1 MSRTMDTGL
10 LAALTGNAVEPFYA
24 VELLF
29 DVKTVQAPD
38 FGDNPDEDPDE
49 GVGNGF
55 MDVGPMRMW
64 TGLGDRTINVRGT
77 DQVFAG
83 VGALLNIAAAEEVA
97 DLSAKSMTLSL
108 SGIDTSLISLALQEP
123 YQRRKARV
131 YMGEKN
137 VTNVVEIFSGQMDTM
152 QITDEPDM
160 STVVMTIESKL
171 VELERS
177 RNWRYTDE
185 SHKARHSDD
194 TFFSFVQSI
203 QDQQVVWGRAG

>member
-1 MSRTMDTGL
+1 MSRTIDSGL

-29 DVKTVQAPD
+29 DVKTTIDVD
-38 FGDNPDEDPDE
+38 GNPIDL
-49 GVGNGF
+49 
-55 MDVGPMRMW
+55 GPMRMW
-64 TGLGDRTINVRGT
+64 TGLGTRTINVRGT

-83 VGALLNIAAAEEVA
+83 TGALLNIAAAEEVA
-97 DLSAKSMTLSL
+97 DLSAKAMTISL

-137 VTNVVEIFSGQMDTM
+137 VSSVVEIFSGQMDTM

-160 STVVMTIESKL
+160 STVIMTIESKL

-185 SHKARHSDD
+185 SHKSRHSGD
-194 TFFSFVQSI
+194 TFFSYVQSI
-203 QDQQVVWGRAG
+203 QDQQVAWGRATG

>member
-1 MSRTMDTGL
+1 MSRTIDSGL
-10 LAALTGNAVEPFYA
+10 LAALTGNSVEPFYA

-29 DVKTVQAPD
+29 DVKTTIDVD
-38 FGDNPDEDPDE
+38 GNPIDL
-49 GVGNGF
+49 
-55 MDVGPMRMW
+55 GPMRMW
-64 TGLGDRTINVRGT
+64 TGLGTRTINVRGT

-83 VGALLNIAAAEEVA
+83 TGALLNIAAAEEVA
-97 DLSAKSMTLSL
+97 DLSAKAMTISL

-137 VTNVVEIFSGQMDTM
+137 VSSVVEIFSGQMDTM

-160 STVVMTIESKL
+160 STVIMTIESKL

-185 SHKARHSDD
+185 SHKSRHSDD
-194 TFFSFVQSI
+194 TFFSYLQSI
-203 QDQQVVWGRAG
+203 QDQKVAWGRATG

>member
-1 MSRTMDTGL
+1 MSRTIDSGL

-29 DVKTVQAPD
+29 DVKTTTDVN
-38 FGDNPDEDPDE
+38 GDPIDI
-49 GVGNGF
+49 
-55 MDVGPMRMW
+55 GPMRMW
-64 TGLGDRTINVRGT
+64 TGLGNRTINVRGT

-83 VGALLNIAAAEEVA
+83 TGALLNIAAAEEVG
-97 DLSAKSMTLSL
+97 DLSAKAMTISL
-108 SGIDTSLISLALQEP
+108 TGLDSSIISLAMQEP

-131 YMGEKN
+131 YMGEKS
-137 VTNVVEIFSGQMDTM
+137 VSSVVEIFSGQMDTM

-177 RNWRYTDE
+177 RNWRYNDE

-194 TFFSFVQSI
+194 TFFSYVQSI
-203 QDQQVVWGRAG
+203 QDQQVAWGRATG

>member
-1 MSRTMDTGL
+1 MSRTIDSGL
-10 LAALTGNAVEPFYA
+10 LAALTGNSVEPFYA

-29 DVKTVQAPD
+29 DVKTTTDVN
-38 FGDNPDEDPDE
+38 GNPIDL
-49 GVGNGF
+49 
-55 MDVGPMRMW
+55 GPMRMW
-64 TGLGDRTINVRGT
+64 TGLGNRTINVRGT

-83 VGALLNIAAAEEVA
+83 TGALLNIAAAEEVG
-97 DLSAKSMTLSL
+97 DLSAKAMTISL
-108 SGIDTSLISLALQEP
+108 TGLDSSIISLAMQEP

-131 YMGEKN
+131 YMGEKS
-137 VTNVVEIFSGQMDTM
+137 VSSVVEIFSGQMDTM

-185 SHKARHSDD
+185 SHKSRHSDD
-194 TFFSFVQSI
+194 TFFSYVQSI
-203 QDQQVVWGRAG
+203 QDQQVAWGRATG

>member
-1 MSRTMDTGL
+1 MSRTIDSGL
-10 LAALTGNAVEPFYA
+10 LAALTGNSVEPFYA

-29 DVKTVQAPD
+29 VVKTTTDVN
-38 FGDNPDEDPDE
+38 GDPIDI
-49 GVGNGF
+49 
-55 MDVGPMRMW
+55 GPMRMW
-64 TGLGDRTINVRGT
+64 TGLGNRTINVRGT

-83 VGALLNIAAAEEVA
+83 TGALLNIAAAEEVG
-97 DLSAKSMTLSL
+97 DLSAKAMTISL
-108 SGIDTSLISLALQEP
+108 TGLDSSIISLAMQEP

-131 YMGEKN
+131 YMGEKS
-137 VTNVVEIFSGQMDTM
+137 VPSVVEIFSGQMDTM

-185 SHKARHSDD
+185 SHKSRHSGD
-194 TFFSFVQSI
+194 TFFSYVQSI
-203 QDQQVVWGRAG
+203 QDQQVAWGRATG

>member
-1 MSRTMDTGL
+1 MSRTINSSL
-10 LAALTGNAVEPFYA
+10 LNALTGNSVEPFYA

-29 DVKTVQAPD
+29 DVKGTLDVN
-38 FGDNPDEDPDE
+38 GNPIDL
-49 GVGNGF
+49 
-55 MDVGPMRMW
+55 GPMRMW
-64 TGLGDRTINVRGT
+64 TGLGNRTINVRGA

-83 VGALLNIAAAEEVA
+83 TGALLNIAAAEEVG
-97 DLSAKSMTLSL
+97 DLSAKAMT
-108 SGIDTSLISLALQEP
+108 ISLTGLDPSIISIAMQEP

-131 YMGEKN
+131 YMGEKG
-137 VTNVVEIFSGQMDTM
+137 VPSVVEIFSGQMDTM

-185 SHKARHSDD
+185 SHKSRHSDD
-194 TFFSFVQSI
+194 TFFSYVQSI
-203 QDQQVVWGRAG
+203 QDQQVAWGRATG

>member
-1 MSRTMDTGL
+1 MSRTIDSGL
-10 LAALTGNAVEPFYA
+10 LAALTGNSVEPFYA

-29 DVKTVQAPD
+29 DVKTTTDVN
-38 FGDNPDEDPDE
+38 GDPVDL
-49 GVGNGF
+49 
-55 MDVGPMRMW
+55 GPMRMW
-64 TGLGDRTINVRGT
+64 SGLGDRTINVRGT

-83 VGALLNIAAAEEVA
+83 VGALLNIAAAEEVS
-97 DLSAKSMTLSL
+97 DLSAKAMTISL
-108 SGIDTSLISLALQEP
+108 SGIDTNLISLALQEP
-123 YQRRKARV
+123 YQRRKARI
-131 YMGEKN
+131 YMGEKG
-137 VTNVVEIFSGQMDTM
+137 VSEVVEIFSGQMDTM

-160 STVVMTIESKL
+160 STIVMTIESKL

-203 QDQQVVWGRAG
+203 QDQQVAWGRTSD

>member
-1 MSRTMDTGL
+1 MSRTIDSGL

-29 DVKTVQAPD
+29 DVKATIDVN
-38 FGDNPDEDPDE
+38 GNPIDL
-49 GVGNGF
+49 
-55 MDVGPMRMW
+55 GPMRMW
-64 TGLGDRTINVRGT
+64 TGLGTRTINVRGT
-77 DQVFAG
+77 DQDFAG
-83 VGALLNIAAAEEVA
+83 TGALLNIAAAEEVA
-97 DLSAKSMTLSL
+97 DLSAKAMTISL

-131 YMGEKN
+131 YMGEKS
-137 VTNVVEIFSGQMDTM
+137 VSSVVEIFSGQMDTM
-152 QITDEPDM
+152 QITDEPDA

-185 SHKARHSDD
+185 SHKSRHSDD
-194 TFFSFVQSI
+194 TFFSYLQSI
-203 QDQQVVWGRAG
+203 QDQKVAWGRATG

>member
-1 MSRTMDTGL
+1 MSRTIDSGL
-10 LAALTGNAVEPFYA
+10 LAALTGNSVEPFYA

-29 DVKTVQAPD
+29 DVKTTTDVN
-38 FGDNPDEDPDE
+38 GDPIDI
-49 GVGNGF
+49 
-55 MDVGPMRMW
+55 GPMRMW
-64 TGLGDRTINVRGT
+64 TGLGNRTINVRGT

-83 VGALLNIAAAEEVA
+83 TGALLNIAAAEEVG
-97 DLSAKSMTLSL
+97 DLSAKAMTISL
-108 SGIDTSLISLALQEP
+108 TGLDSSIISLAMQEP

-131 YMGEKN
+131 YMGEKS
-137 VTNVVEIFSGQMDTM
+137 VPSVVEIFSGQMDTM

-185 SHKARHSDD
+185 SHKSRHSGD
-194 TFFSFVQSI
+194 TFFSYVQSI
-203 QDQQVVWGRAG
+203 QDQQVAWGRATG